1 MYVLW
6 ISLFTLYDQRKT
18 QIIEINSSIETTSR
32 EKYLWTKDR
41 GEKII
46 CRTKTTGE
54 RYCGPTTTC
63 ENLEQIRKKEKCERR
78 KFGEPRPQEN
88 IFGRAKT
95 KGEN

>member
-1 MYVLW
+1 MLDRKRQEKNICGPKTKGRKLFVEQRPHVL
-6 ISLFTLYDQRKT
+6 
-18 QIIEINSSIETTSR
+18 
-32 EKYLWTKDR
+32 
-41 GEKII
+41 
-46 CRTKTTGE
+46 
-54 RYCGPTTTC
+54 YCGPTTTC